1 MASTIPNMIW
11 THWKF
16 VPRRQP
22 NLKIDEKRW
31 IVDVVIHFFS
41 LTQNYA
47 CRHRQTK
54 QLSWLGWLAGE
65 RYSSWEIKL
74 RLSCSALTQRSVLE
88 EIKTRKKFH
97 ERTLSLIA
105 ICNPCLI
112 VKMVFQASSKLEYF
126 CLLRPG
132 QTFVEIDNYK
142 ERISQSLHVYSS
154 LHGY

>member
-74 RLSCSALTQRSVLE
+74 SFDAAISFRRNQNTKKISWLNFQFATPVWLLKWFFKQVPRWNIFVFWDQVKHLWRSIIKKGSVSNRLKLVSDLDLD
-88 EIKTRKKFH
+88 
-97 ERTLSLIA
+97 LIA
-105 ICNPCLI
+105 L
-112 VKMVFQASSKLEYF
+112 
-126 CLLRPG
+126 
-132 QTFVEIDNYK
+132 
-142 ERISQSLHVYSS
+142 
-154 LHGY
+154 